1 MSVMDIERLT
11 KSQVVLLTL
20 LVSFV
25 TSIATGIVTVSLME
39 DAPPTITQTVNRIVE
54 RTVETV
60 APSQPAAVATTIE
73 KEVLVGESEQ
83 LARAIERVAPSVVR
97 LYMPGK
103 DESGAD
109 TRLFVGHA
117 IVVSRDGA
125 LIADSGTP
133 EGQLTA
139 LRSDSIEV
147 PVNIAARPEGSAF
160 IRLQASTPPD
170 STLSWEPA
178 TFSQEKA
185 RLASPMVAIGGR
197 AGTRVAQGIVTG
209 FSGPEKE
216 GAPSYVETD
225 IASEVVAAGS
235 PLIGVDGAVRAIA
248 TRPSRE
254 AGTGTFL
261 ALWAVVLD
269 NVVPPPGNGA

>member
-1 MSVMDIERLT
+1 MGFMDIERLT

-83 LARAIERVAPSVVR
+83 LARAIERVAPSVVH

-109 TRLFVGHA
+109 VRLFVGHA

-125 LIADSGTP
+125 LIADAGTP

-139 LRSDSIEV
+139 LRADSIEV
-147 PVNIAARPEGSAF
+147 PVNVAARPEGSAF
-160 IRLQASTPPD
+160 IRLQASAAPGT
-170 STLSWEPA
+170 TLSWEPA

-185 RLASPMVAIGGR
+185 RLAAPMVALGGR
-197 AGTRVAQGIVTG
+197 TGTRVAQGIVTG
-209 FSGPEKE
+209 FNGPEKD
-216 GAPSYVETD
+216 GTPSFVETD
-225 IASEVVAAGS
+225 IASEIVAAGS

-248 TRPSRE
+248 TRASRE
-254 AGTGTFL
+254 AGNGTFL

-269 NVVPPPGNGA
+269 NVVPRPENGA

>member
-1 MSVMDIERLT
+1 MELERLS

-60 APSQPAAVATTIE
+60 SPSQPAAAVTTIE

-83 LARAIERVAPSVVR
+83 FARAIERVAPSVVR
-97 LYMPGK
+97 LYAPGK
-103 DESGAD
+103 DESGND
-109 TRLFVGHA
+109 VRMFVGHA
-117 IVVSRDGA
+117 VVVNREGA
-125 LIADSGTP
+125 LLADAGTP
-133 EGQLTA
+133 EGALTA

-147 PVNIAARPEGSAF
+147 PVNTAARPEGSPLM
-160 IRLQASTPPD
+160 RLQASPPPELNL
-170 STLSWEPA
+170 TWEPA
-178 TFSQEKA
+178 VFSQEKV
-185 RLASPMVAIGGR
+185 RLAAPMVAIGGR
-197 AGTRVAQGIVTG
+197 TGTRVAQGIVTG
-209 FSGPEKE
+209 FGGPEKD

-225 IASEVVAAGS
+225 IASDTIAAGS
-235 PLIGVDGAVRAIA
+235 PLIGIDGSVRAIA
-248 TRPSRE
+248 TRASRE
-254 AGTGTFL
+254 TAGGAFL

-269 NVVPPPGNGA
+269 NVIPRSESGA